1 MTAGQGVYYFVAGKS
16 IVVIIVDL
24 HKIYCYI
31 IYCKYYNKGIIIKLT
46 YWMIFIYKILKYNK
60 S

>member
-1 MTAGQGVYYFVAGKS
+1 MTAGQGVYYFLAGKS

-31 IYCKYYNKGIIIKLT
+31 IFCKYYNKGIIIKIDLLDD
-46 YWMIFIYKILKYNK
+46 IYL
-60 S
+60 